1 MSEKK
6 KYYKVI
12 SSDGDTWYFETYDEA
27 NRTRYIFGG
36 TILEVYG
43 RVCPTCGKFYT
54 EHPALSR
61 KDNKTEICPTCGMN
75 EAITEF
81 SNNTEVK

>member
-6 KYYKVI
+6 KYYKLV
-12 SSDGDTWYFETYDEA
+12 SSDGDRWYFDTYEEA
-27 NRTRYIFGG
+27 DRTRYIFGG

-43 RVCPTCGKFYT
+43 RICPVCGNLYT

-61 KDNKTEICPTCGMN
+61 KDNRTEICPVCGLN
-75 EAITEF
+75 EAMTEF
-81 SNNTEVK
+81 FDKEEK